1 MKYKEKFNKKLLVEG
16 NDDQHVVW
24 ALCEQYNIPESFDV
38 VDCDGVDKLIPQIS
52 VRFKVS
58 GMEAVG
64 IIVDADDKPT
74 QRWSHVSAELT
85 KSGFNDIPKDLP
97 VDGLILSNDKQK
109 AGVWIMPNNKLNGML
124 EDFISFLIPS
134 DDKLYPVVQTTLQD
148 IEAKELNNYKQCH
161 KAKASIHT
169 WLAWQEDPG
178 TPMGLSITKR
188 YLTTDEATCMIF
200 VEWLKK
206 LFS

>member
-1 MKYKEKFNKKLLVEG
+1 MNENNKELLVEG
-16 NDDQHVVW
+16 NDDLHVIL
-24 ALCEQYNIPESFDV
+24 ALCEKYKITENFKI
-38 VDCDGVDKLIPQIS
+38 VDSKGFDKLIPQIPI
-52 VRFKVS
+52 RFKSS
-58 GMEAVG
+58 GIETIG
-64 IIVDADDKPT
+64 IIVDADADLK
-74 QRWSHVSAELT
+74 QRWDSVCEALK
-85 KSGFNDIPKDLP
+85 KSGFSNLPKDLTEN
-97 VDGLILSNDKQK
+97 GLIINNGKHR

-134 DDKLYPVVQTTLQD
+134 DDMLYPIVQTTLQD
-148 IEAKELNNYKQCH
+148 IEAKELNNYKECH
-161 KAKASIHT
+161 KAKARIHT

-188 YLTTDEATCMIF
+188 YLTTDEATCLKF

>member
-74 QRWSHVSAELT
+74 QRWSHVSAELI
-85 KSGFNDIPKDLP
+85 KSGFKVPDNLP
-97 VDGLILSNDKQK
+97 NDGLILHNGKQK

-134 DDKLYPVVQTTLQD
+134 DDKLYPIVQTTLQD
-148 IEAKELNNYKQCH
+148 IEAKELNIYKECH
-161 KAKASIHT
+161 KAKARIHT

-188 YLTTDEATCMIF
+188 YLTTDEDTCMKF

-206 LFS
+206 LFT